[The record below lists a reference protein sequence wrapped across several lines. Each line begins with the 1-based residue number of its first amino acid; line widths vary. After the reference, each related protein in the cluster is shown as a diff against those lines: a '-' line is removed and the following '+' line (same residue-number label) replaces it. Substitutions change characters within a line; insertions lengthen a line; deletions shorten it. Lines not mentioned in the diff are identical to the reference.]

1 MRMLVRV
8 VAAVILVLPVAPL
21 AQSNLPTPASVFG
34 FEVGADNHEIT
45 YDQSVAY
52 FQKLAAS
59 SKSIRLFEAGKTTQG
74 RTYVFAVI
82 STPDNLNKLDR
93 YREIAQRLA
102 HPEGLT
108 DEQARQLA
116 REGKAIVHIDGG
128 LHSTERAGHQ
138 HMPLLAYDIL
148 RRANEPEMK
157 AQLEN
162 VILML
167 WPTINPDGQQM
178 VAEWETTKGTDFQGL
193 YQEYVGH
200 DNNRDAYMLNM
211 IESRVMEHTWRQW
224 EPQIIHVHHQG
235 APAPSRIW
243 FPPFAE
249 PIATWAPPLISREI
263 NALGMAMARA
273 EDEAGRVGTTH
284 MGDGYDAW
292 YPGYI
297 DYNPVFRNIA
307 AYWTET
313 AGSSIFPPNPNGG
326 RGGPGGGAGAGGA
339 GGGGGRGGQQP
350 QRPQSLYASPWTPGT
365 PWRIRDAV
373 EYMETASLAVLDFAS
388 KYKESVLYDRYMAGR
403 DQIARGRKEAPYAY
417 FIPQD
422 QRDPVAAVELL
433 RRLAFSGVRVWQ
445 LTKPIEVAAGP
456 DAAGTP
462 AAQYAA
468 GTWVIPTDQEFI
480 AVAREVLD
488 VQKYPEIRAGGPTG
502 PLDQPYDAA
511 GWTLPLTMGVTV
523 TTAATPLTPD
533 MRASM
538 TLLGPLPDMK
548 VKSTP
553 YNLAAGADAAPFDS
567 VPGVGFNSSP
577 NAAAIVPPAGKI
589 RGSGPALAVDP
600 AQNNAFRAVN
610 RAWKQGATVQFL
622 AGAPGSGVGARYVIS
637 GLSSAAQNDLVSSL
651 ALVADRMPATGTA
664 LKKPRIGLFQGG
676 TGTQDEGWT
685 RWLLEQY
692 NFEFVSLHIADFHA
706 PLRDKVDV
714 IMFASDGSL
723 PGLTGGGRGGGG
735 GGRGGAAPALTTE
748 DLTAF
753 EQFVRTGGTV
763 VCFSG
768 SCNGLIAQFKLPV
781 KNATTG
787 VNRQDFS
794 MNGSVVEVTT
804 TPSHQ
809 VMAGMP
815 EKANIFVDGSPV
827 FETTEGFKGTV
838 LAKYQDSGSP
848 LRSGFML
855 GEKYVN
861 GKAAA
866 IDVEF
871 DAGHVVLIGF
881 RPQWRDQPFGTFRV
895 VFNAALFAR

>member
-1 MRMLVRV
+1 
-8 VAAVILVLPVAPL
+8 
-21 AQSNLPTPASVFG
+21 
-34 FEVGADNHEIT
+34 
-45 YDQSVAY
+45 
-52 FQKLAAS
+52 
-59 SKSIRLFEAGKTTQG
+59 
-74 RTYVFAVI
+74 
-82 STPDNLNKLDR
+82 
-93 YREIAQRLA
+93 
-102 HPEGLT
+102 
-108 DEQARQLA
+108 
-116 REGKAIVHIDGG
+116 
-128 LHSTERAGHQ
+128 
-138 HMPLLAYDIL
+138 
-148 RRANEPEMK
+148 
-157 AQLEN
+157 
-162 VILML
+162 
-167 WPTINPDGQQM
+167 
-178 VAEWETTKGTDFQGL
+178 
-193 YQEYVGH
+193 
-200 DNNRDAYMLNM
+200 
-211 IESRVMEHTWRQW
+211 
-224 EPQIIHVHHQG
+224 
-235 APAPSRIW
+235 
-243 FPPFAE
+243 
-249 PIATWAPPLISREI
+249 
-263 NALGMAMARA
+263 
-273 EDEAGRVGTTH
+273 
-284 MGDGYDAW
+284 
-292 YPGYI
+292 
-297 DYNPVFRNIA
+297 
-307 AYWTET
+307 
-313 AGSSIFPPNPNGG
+313 
-326 RGGPGGGAGAGGA
+326 
-339 GGGGGRGGQQP
+339 
-350 QRPQSLYASPWTPGT
+350 
-365 PWRIRDAV
+365 
-373 EYMETASLAVLDFAS
+373 METASLAVVEFAS

-445 LTKPIEVAAGP
+445 LTKPIEVPSGP
-456 DAAGTP
+456 DAGVAP

-480 AVAREVLD
+480 ALAREVLD

-523 TTAATPLTPD
+523 TTAATPLTAD
-533 MRASM
+533 IRAKM
-538 TLLGPLPDMK
+538 TLLGPMPDVK
-548 VKSTP
+548 VKPTP

-567 VPGVGFNSSP
+567 VPGIGFNSNP

-637 GLSSAAQNDLVSSL
+637 GLSEPAQNELVNSL
-651 ALVADRMPATGTA
+651 ALVADRMPATGTP

-692 NFEFVSLHIADFHA
+692 NFEFVSLHTADFHT

-714 IMFASDGSL
+714 IMFASDGGL
-723 PGLTGGGRGGGG
+723 PGLGGGRGGGG
-735 GGRGGAAPALTTE
+735 GGGRGGGAPALTPD
-748 DLTAF
+748 DLDSF
-753 EQFVRTGGTV
+753 EQFVRAGGTV

-768 SCNGLIAQFKLPV
+768 SCNGLINQFKLPV

-787 VNRQDFS
+787 VNRLEFS
-794 MNGSVVEVTT
+794 MNGSVVEVAT

-815 EKANIFVDGSPV
+815 EKANVFVDSSPV

-848 LRSGFML
+848 LRSGFLM

-866 IDVEF
+866 IDAELG
-871 DAGHVVLIGF
+871 AGHVVLIGF

-895 VFNAALFAR
+895 VFNAALYGR

>member
-1 MRMLVRV
+1 
-8 VAAVILVLPVAPL
+8 
-21 AQSNLPTPASVFG
+21 
-34 FEVGADNHEIT
+34 
-45 YDQSVAY
+45 
-52 FQKLAAS
+52 
-59 SKSIRLFEAGKTTQG
+59 
-74 RTYVFAVI
+74 
-82 STPDNLNKLDR
+82 
-93 YREIAQRLA
+93 
-102 HPEGLT
+102 
-108 DEQARQLA
+108 
-116 REGKAIVHIDGG
+116 
-128 LHSTERAGHQ
+128 
-138 HMPLLAYDIL
+138 
-148 RRANEPEMK
+148 
-157 AQLEN
+157 
-162 VILML
+162 
-167 WPTINPDGQQM
+167 
-178 VAEWETTKGTDFQGL
+178 
-193 YQEYVGH
+193 
-200 DNNRDAYMLNM
+200 
-211 IESRVMEHTWRQW
+211 MEHTWRQW

-326 RGGPGGGAGAGGA
+326 RGGPGGGAGAGAGA

-445 LTKPIEVAAGP
+445 LTKPIEVAGGP
-456 DAAGTP
+456 DAGGAP

-533 MRASM
+533 MRAKM
-538 TLLGPLPDMK
+538 TLLGPMPDMK
-548 VKSTP
+548 VKPTP
-553 YNLAAGADAAPFDS
+553 YNLVAGADAAPFDS
-567 VPGVGFNSSP
+567 VPGVGFNSNL

-600 AQNNAFRAVN
+600 AENNAFRAVN
-610 RAWKQGATVQFL
+610 RAWKQGAAVQFR

-637 GLSSAAQNDLVSSL
+637 GLSDAAQNELVNSL
-651 ALVADRMPATGTA
+651 ALTADRMPATGTP
-664 LKKPRIGLFQGG
+664 LKRPRIGLFQGG

-692 NFEFVSLHIADFHA
+692 NFEFVSLHTADFHA
-706 PLRDKVDV
+706 PLGDKVDV

-735 GGRGGAAPALTTE
+735 GGRGGGAPALTPE

-753 EQFVRTGGTV
+753 EQFVRTGSTV

-787 VNRQDFS
+787 VNRQEFS

-804 TPSHQ
+804 TPAHQ

-815 EKANIFVDGSPV
+815 EKANVFVDGSPV

-838 LAKYQDSGSP
+838 LARYQDSGSP

-866 IDVEF
+866 IDVEL